1 MSDEVRGRDLD
12 GEVPDDDGSRGADL
26 VIDGVP
32 VGEIIELTPPAQVA
46 RHALER
52 AKAAARDRG
61 LGPGQPGRR
70 RRRPVV
76 EAQLAS
82 SGRDPILLGDTAA
95 GLLAERG
102 WSEEV
107 AVGGVIG
114 RWREVVGDQIA
125 EHCTPESFE
134 DGRLAIRTDS
144 TAWATNLRMLV
155 PELLTR
161 LAKDLGE
168 GVVEEVTVLA
178 PVGPSFRRGP
188 WTVRGRGPR
197 DTWV

>member
-1 MSDEVRGRDLD
+1 MSDDTTPAPGA
-12 GEVPDDDGSRGADL
+12 DDG
-26 VIDGVP
+26 IP
-32 VGEIIELTPPAQVA
+32 VGELTQLAPPEQVA
-46 RHALER
+46 RRALER

-61 LGPGQPGRR
+61 LTPGQPGRR

-76 EAQLAS
+76 EAQLAA
-82 SGRDPILLGDTAA
+82 SGRDPMLLGDTAA
-95 GLLAERG
+95 NLLAERG
-102 WSEEV
+102 WSDEV

-125 EHCTPESFE
+125 EHCTPESFDE
-134 DGRLAIRTDS
+134 GRLVVRTDS

-155 PELLTR
+155 PELLSR

-178 PVGPSFRRGP
+178 PVGPSFKRGP
-188 WTVRGRGPR
+188 RSVRGQNPR

>member
-1 MSDEVRGRDLD
+1 M
-12 GEVPDDDGSRGADL
+12 GELA
-26 VIDGVP
+26 
-32 VGEIIELTPPAQVA
+32 ELTPPAQVA
-46 RHALER
+46 RQALER
-52 AKAAARDRG
+52 AKATARERG
-61 LGPGQPGRR
+61 LTPGAPGRR

-82 SGRDPILLGDTAA
+82 SGRDPMLLGDTAA
-95 GLLAERG
+95 NLLAERG
-102 WSEEV
+102 WSDEV

-114 RWREVVGDQIA
+114 RWAEVVGEHVA
-125 EHCTPESFE
+125 EHCTPETFE
-134 DGRLAIRTDS
+134 DGRLVVRTDS

-155 PELLTR
+155 PDLLTR

-178 PVGPSFRRGP
+178 PVGPSFKKGP
-188 WTVRGRGPR
+188 RSVRGRGPR

>member
-1 MSDEVRGRDLD
+1 VSDEVRGRA
-12 GEVPDDDGSRGADL
+12 PDDARHDDGPRGEDFAVDGS
-26 VIDGVP
+26 P
-32 VGEIIELTPPAQVA
+32 VGELIELTPPEQVA

-52 AKAAARDRG
+52 AKASARDRG
-61 LGPGQPGRR
+61 INPGQPGRR
-70 RRRPVV
+70 RRRPLI
-76 EAQLAS
+76 EAQLAT
-82 SGRDPILLGDTAA
+82 SGRDPMLLGDTAA
-95 GLLAERG
+95 NLLAERG

-114 RWREVVGDQIA
+114 RWREVVGEQIA

-134 DGRLAIRTDS
+134 QGRLTVRTDS

-161 LAKDLGE
+161 LATDLGE

-178 PVGPSFRRGP
+178 PTGPSFRKGP

>member
-1 MSDEVRGRDLD
+1 MSDDTTPAPGA
-12 GEVPDDDGSRGADL
+12 DDG
-26 VIDGVP
+26 IP
-32 VGEIIELTPPAQVA
+32 VGELTQLAPPEQVA
-46 RHALER
+46 RRALER

-61 LGPGQPGRR
+61 LTPGQPGRR

-76 EAQLAS
+76 EAQLAA
-82 SGRDPILLGDTAA
+82 SGRDPMLLGDTAA
-95 GLLAERG
+95 NLLAERG
-102 WSEEV
+102 WSDEV

-125 EHCTPESFE
+125 EHCTPESFDE
-134 DGRLAIRTDS
+134 GRLVVRTDS

-155 PELLTR
+155 PELLSR

-178 PVGPSFRRGP
+178 PVGPSFK
-188 WTVRGRGPR
+188 RGPR

>member
-1 MSDEVRGRDLD
+1 VSGEHGGTGGLD
-12 GEVPDDDGSRGADL
+12 GQDGRAVPDRE
-26 VIDGVP
+26 GVP
-32 VGEIIELTPPAQVA
+32 VGELAELTPPAQVA
-46 RHALER
+46 RRALER
-52 AKAAARDRG
+52 AKETARERG
-61 LGPGQPGRR
+61 VTPGQPGRR

-82 SGRDPILLGDTAA
+82 SGRDPMLLGDTAA
-95 GLLAERG
+95 NLLAERG
-102 WSEEV
+102 WSDEV

-114 RWREVVGDQIA
+114 RWAEVVGEHVA
-125 EHCTPESFE
+125 EHCTPETFE
-134 DGRLAIRTDS
+134 DGRLVVRTDS
-144 TAWATNLRMLV
+144 TAWATNLRILV

-178 PVGPSFRRGP
+178 PVGPSFKRGP
-188 WTVRGRGPR
+188 RSVRGRGPR

>member
-1 MSDEVRGRDLD
+1 VSDDTTPAPGA
-12 GEVPDDDGSRGADL
+12 DDG
-26 VIDGVP
+26 IP
-32 VGEIIELTPPAQVA
+32 VGELTQLAPPEQVA
-46 RHALER
+46 RRALER

-61 LGPGQPGRR
+61 LTPGQPGRR

-76 EAQLAS
+76 EAQLAA
-82 SGRDPILLGDTAA
+82 SGRDPMLLGDTAA
-95 GLLAERG
+95 NLLAERG
-102 WSEEV
+102 WSDEV

-125 EHCTPESFE
+125 EHCTPESFDE
-134 DGRLAIRTDS
+134 GRLVVRTDS

-155 PELLTR
+155 PELLSR

-178 PVGPSFRRGP
+178 PVGPSFKRGP
-188 WTVRGRGPR
+188 RSVRGRGPR

>member
-1 MSDEVRGRDLD
+1 MSGEHGGTGGLD
-12 GEVPDDDGSRGADL
+12 GQDGRAVPDRE
-26 VIDGVP
+26 GVP
-32 VGEIIELTPPAQVA
+32 VGELAELTPPAQVA
-46 RHALER
+46 RRALER
-52 AKAAARDRG
+52 AKETARERG
-61 LGPGQPGRR
+61 VTPGQPGRR

-82 SGRDPILLGDTAA
+82 SGRDPMLLGDTAA
-95 GLLAERG
+95 NLLAERG
-102 WSEEV
+102 WSDEV

-114 RWREVVGDQIA
+114 RWAEVVGEHVA
-125 EHCTPESFE
+125 EHCTPETFE
-134 DGRLAIRTDS
+134 DGRLVVRTDS
-144 TAWATNLRMLV
+144 TAWATNLRILV

-178 PVGPSFRRGP
+178 PVGPSFKRGP
-188 WTVRGRGPR
+188 RSVRGRGPR

>member
-1 MSDEVRGRDLD
+1 MSGDETEPEPEDFT
-12 GEVPDDDGSRGADL
+12 
-26 VIDGVP
+26 P
-32 VGEIIELTPPAQVA
+32 VGEIVDVSSADQVA
-46 RHALER
+46 RRALER
-52 AKAAARDRG
+52 AKAAARERG
-61 LGPGQPGRR
+61 VSPGQPGRR

-76 EAQLAS
+76 EAQLAPT
-82 SGRDPILLGDTAA
+82 GRDPLLLGDTAA
-95 GLLAERG
+95 NLLAERG
-102 WSEEV
+102 WSDEV

-114 RWREVVGDQIA
+114 RWAEVVGETIA
-125 EHCTPESFE
+125 EHCTPESFD
-134 DGRLAIRTDS
+134 DGRLVVRTDS

-178 PVGPSFRRGP
+178 PVGPSFKRGP
-188 WTVRGRGPR
+188 RSVRGRGPR